1 MSERRLLA
9 VLALL
14 LALVGGLLLIFDNLH
29 LPREL
34 TLNWMASVA
43 ITIILGVVLIVAG
56 LIAYERRYMEGGV
69 LAIVVGVIVVILTW
83 ELVPGILAFASGVM
97 ALAAERP

>member
-1 MSERRLLA
+1 MTERRLLA

-14 LALVGGLLLIFDNLH
+14 LALVAGLMLIYDNLH
-29 LPREL
+29 LYGGI
-34 TLNWMASVA
+34 TLDWIFRTA

-56 LIAYERRYMEGGV
+56 LVAYERRYMEGGV
-69 LAIVVGVIVVILTW
+69 LAIVIGVIAFFYTGD
-83 ELVPGILAFASGVM
+83 LVPCILAFASGVL

>member
-14 LALVGGLLLIFDNLH
+14 LAIVAGLMLMYANLRLYGGISLDWIFRL
-29 LPREL
+29 
-34 TLNWMASVA
+34 S
-43 ITIILGVVLIVAG
+43 IIIILGVVLIVAG
-56 LIAYERRYMEGGV
+56 LVAYERRYMEGGV
-69 LAIVVGVIVVILTW
+69 LAIIVGLVAFFYTGD
-83 ELVPGILAFASGVM
+83 LVPCILALASGVL